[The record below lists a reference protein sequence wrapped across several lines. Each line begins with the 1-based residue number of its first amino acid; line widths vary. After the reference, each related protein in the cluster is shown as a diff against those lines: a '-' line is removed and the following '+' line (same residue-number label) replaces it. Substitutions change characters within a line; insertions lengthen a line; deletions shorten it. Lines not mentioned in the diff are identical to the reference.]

1 MNNLTTC
8 TSPSGNDSVSP
19 ICPAH
24 TLAVVVPPDWKQFV
38 EACAEVENCT
48 VNISAIARRAKKLLG
63 GADGGQEQPMAV
75 PHGWKLVPIEPTDQM
90 VLAPGAIHIA
100 GKVARIHRDVWKR
113 MLEAAPAAPAAQ
125 GDAKELTEKVIRVLE
140 GYAENYDMMSRIGKT
155 GDVDCRSVAHDIR
168 RNMVDGVRAAIASKR
183 TGP

>member
-1 MNNLTTC
+1 MKLQIKD
-8 TSPSGNDSVSP
+8 SGT
-19 ICPAH
+19 CPAH
-24 TLAVVVPPDWKQFV
+24 SLAAVVPPDWKQFV
-38 EACAEVENCT
+38 EACAEGENCT

-63 GADGGQEQPMAV
+63 GAGSGLVQPV
-75 PHGWKLVPIEPTDQM
+75 
-90 VLAPGAIHIA
+90 
-100 GKVARIHRDVWKR
+100 
-113 MLEAAPAAPAAQ
+113 APAAPAAQ

-183 TGP
+183 TGQ